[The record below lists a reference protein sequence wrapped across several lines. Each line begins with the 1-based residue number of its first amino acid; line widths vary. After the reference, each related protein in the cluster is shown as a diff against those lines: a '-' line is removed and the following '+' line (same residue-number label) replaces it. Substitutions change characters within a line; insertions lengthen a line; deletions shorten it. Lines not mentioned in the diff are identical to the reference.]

1 MVIGIV
7 GAGSWGTALAQ
18 TFACKGHKIYLYA
31 RRSDQREELEITR
44 ENKKYLKGVN
54 LVENII
60 ISKSLTETVVDKDM
74 VLMAVPTQT
83 FRDVYA
89 EVSNILVNKNQNPI
103 ILNVAKGIEKKTH
116 LLLSSVAKDVRADSR
131 YAVLSG
137 PSHAE
142 EVGRFKPTTVA
153 IASDDIELSKKLQ
166 NELMTS
172 RFRIYVNDDLKGVE
186 LGGALKNIIALG
198 AGISDGIGFGDNARA
213 ALMTRGLVEMTRIG
227 TAMGAK
233 HETFSGLAGLGDL
246 IVTCDSKH
254 SRNRRCGILIGEGM
268 KVSEAIEEVGMV
280 VEGITTTEATY
291 ELACKLNVE
300 MPITEAIYKVIEG
313 KINALEAV
321 DTLMGRDG
329 KVE

>member
-31 RRSDQREELEITR
+31 RRSEHREELEITR

-54 LVENII
+54 LVDNVI
-60 ISKSLTETVVDKDM
+60 ISKSLSDTVVDKDL
-74 VLMAVPTQT
+74 VIMAVPTQT
-83 FRDVYA
+83 FRSVYEQA
-89 EVSNILVNKNQNPI
+89 SNILVNKNQNPI

-116 LLLSSVAKDVRADSR
+116 LLLSSVAKEVRPESR

-153 IASDDIELSKKLQ
+153 IASDDIELSKQLQ

-172 RFRIYVNDDLKGVE
+172 RFRIYANDDLKGVE

-213 ALMTRGLVEMTRIG
+213 ALMTRGLVEITRIG
-227 TAMGAK
+227 TSMGAK
-233 HETFSGLAGLGDL
+233 RETFSGLAGLGDL

-268 KVSEAIEEVGMV
+268 KVSDAIDEVGMV

-291 ELACKLNVE
+291 GLASKLNVE

-321 DTLMGRDG
+321 DILMGRDG

>member
-18 TFACKGHKIYLYA
+18 TFACKGHKIHLYA
-31 RRSDQREELEITR
+31 RRSEQREELEITR

-54 LVENII
+54 LVENIV
-60 ISKSLTETVVDKDM
+60 ISKSLNETVVDKDM

-83 FRDVYA
+83 FRGVYE
-89 EVSNILVNKNQNPI
+89 EVSNILLNKNQNPI

-116 LLLSSVAKDVRADSR
+116 LLLSSVAKEVRPESR
-131 YAVLSG
+131 YAILSG

-153 IASDDIELSKKLQ
+153 IASDDIDLSKKLQ

-233 HETFSGLAGLGDL
+233 RDTFSGLTGLGDL

-291 ELACKLNVE
+291 ELASKLNVE
-300 MPITEAIYKVIEG
+300 MPITETIYEVIEG

-321 DTLMGRDG
+321 DILMGRDG

>member
-31 RRSDQREELEITR
+31 RRSEHREELEITR

-60 ISKSLTETVVDKDM
+60 ISKSLNETVVDKDL
-74 VLMAVPTQT
+74 VIMAVPTQT
-83 FRDVYA
+83 FRRVY
-89 EVSNILVNKNQNPI
+89 EEISNILVNKNQNPI

-116 LLLSSVAKDVRADSR
+116 LLLSSVAKEVRAESR
-131 YAVLSG
+131 YAILSG

-254 SRNRRCGILIGEGM
+254 SRNRICGILIGEGM

-291 ELACKLNVE
+291 GLASKLNVE

-321 DTLMGRDG
+321 DILMGRDG

>member
-7 GAGSWGTALAQ
+7 GSGSWGTALAQ

-31 RRSDQREELEITR
+31 RRSEQREELEITR

-116 LLLSSVAKDVRADSR
+116 LLLSSVAKEVRAESR
-131 YAVLSG
+131 YAILSG

-153 IASDDIELSKKLQ
+153 ISSDDIDLSKKLQ

-233 HETFSGLAGLGDL
+233 SDTFSGLTGLGDL

-321 DTLMGRDG
+321 DILMGRDG

>member
-18 TFACKGHKIYLYA
+18 IFACNGHKVYLYA
-31 RRSDQREELEITR
+31 RRSEHREELEITR
-44 ENKKYLKGVN
+44 ENKKYLPGVN
-54 LVENII
+54 LIENII
-60 ISKSLTETVVDKDM
+60 ISKSLVETVLDRDM
-74 VLMAVPTQT
+74 ILMAVPTQT
-83 FRDVYA
+83 FRSVYE
-89 EVSNILVNKNQNPI
+89 EVSNILIKHNEKPV
-103 ILNVAKGIEKKTH
+103 ILNVAKGIEKKSH
-116 LLLSSVAKDVRADSR
+116 LLLSEVAKQVRSDSR

-153 IASDDIELSKKLQ
+153 IASSDINLSKELQ
-166 NELMTS
+166 RELMTS
-172 RFRIYVNDDLKGVE
+172 RFRIYANDDLKGVE

-233 HETFSGLAGLGDL
+233 RETFSGLTGLGDL

-268 KVSEAIEEVGMV
+268 KVSDAIKEVGMV

-291 ELACKLNVE
+291 ELAGKLNVD
-300 MPITEAIYKVIEG
+300 MPITETIYKVIEG

-321 DTLMGRDG
+321 DILMGRDG

>member
-7 GAGSWGTALAQ
+7 GAGSWGTTLAQ
-18 TFACKGHKIYLYA
+18 TFACNGHKVYLYA
-31 RRSDQREELEITR
+31 RRSEHREELEITR
-44 ENKKYLKGVN
+44 ENKKYLPGVN

-60 ISKSLTETVVDKDM
+60 ISKSLVETVLDRDM
-74 VLMAVPTQT
+74 ILMAVPTQT
-83 FRDVYA
+83 FRSVYE
-89 EVSNILVNKNQNPI
+89 EVSNILIKHNENPV
-103 ILNVAKGIEKKTH
+103 ILNVAKGIEKKSH
-116 LLLSSVAKDVRADSR
+116 LLLSEVAKQVRSDSR

-153 IASDDIELSKKLQ
+153 IASSDINLSKELQ
-166 NELMTS
+166 RELMTS
-172 RFRIYVNDDLKGVE
+172 RFRIYANDDLKGVE

-233 HETFSGLAGLGDL
+233 RETFSGLTGLGDL

-268 KVSEAIEEVGMV
+268 KVSDAIKEVGMV

-291 ELACKLNVE
+291 ELSGKLNVD
-300 MPITEAIYKVIEG
+300 MPITETIYKVIEG

-321 DTLMGRDG
+321 DILMGRDG

>member
-7 GAGSWGTALAQ
+7 GSGSWGTALAQ

-31 RRSDQREELEITR
+31 RRSEQREELEITR

-116 LLLSSVAKDVRADSR
+116 LLLSSVAKEVRAESR
-131 YAVLSG
+131 YAILSG

-153 IASDDIELSKKLQ
+153 ISSDDIDLSKKLQ

-233 HETFSGLAGLGDL
+233 SDTFSGLTGLGDL

>member
-7 GAGSWGTALAQ
+7 GSGSWGTALAQ

-31 RRSDQREELEITR
+31 RRSEQREELEITR

-60 ISKSLTETVVDKDM
+60 ISKSLNETVVDKDM
-74 VLMAVPTQT
+74 VLMAVPTQS
-83 FRDVYA
+83 FRGVYE
-89 EVSNILVNKNQNPI
+89 EVSNILVNKNQNPV

-116 LLLSSVAKDVRADSR
+116 LLLSSVAKEVRAESR
-131 YAVLSG
+131 YAILSG

-153 IASDDIELSKKLQ
+153 ISSDDIDLSKKLQ

-233 HETFSGLAGLGDL
+233 SDTFSGLTGLGDL

>member
-18 TFACKGHKIYLYA
+18 TFACKGHKIHLYA
-31 RRSDQREELEITR
+31 RRSEQREELEITR

-60 ISKSLTETVVDKDM
+60 ISKSLNETVVDKDM

-83 FRDVYA
+83 FRGVYE
-89 EVSNILVNKNQNPI
+89 EVSNILLNKNQNPI

-116 LLLSSVAKDVRADSR
+116 LLLSSVAKEVRAESR
-131 YAVLSG
+131 YAILSG

-153 IASDDIELSKKLQ
+153 IASDDIDLSKKLQ

-233 HETFSGLAGLGDL
+233 SDTFSGLTGLGDL

-291 ELACKLNVE
+291 ELASKLNVE

>member
-31 RRSDQREELEITR
+31 RRSEHREELEITR

-60 ISKSLTETVVDKDM
+60 ISKSLNETVVDKDM

-83 FRDVYA
+83 FRDVYT

-116 LLLSSVAKDVRADSR
+116 LLLSSVAKEVRPESR

-153 IASDDIELSKKLQ
+153 IASDDIELSKQLQ

-172 RFRIYVNDDLKGVE
+172 RFRIYANDDLKGVE

-213 ALMTRGLVEMTRIG
+213 ALMTRGLVEITRIG

-233 HETFSGLAGLGDL
+233 RETFSGLAGLGDL

-268 KVSEAIEEVGMV
+268 KVSDAIDEVGMV

-291 ELACKLNVE
+291 GLASKLNVE

-321 DTLMGRDG
+321 DILMGRDG

>member
-18 TFACKGHKIYLYA
+18 TFACNGHKVYLYA
-31 RRSDQREELEITR
+31 RRSEHREELEITR
-44 ENKKYLKGVN
+44 ENKKYLPGVN
-54 LVENII
+54 LVETII
-60 ISKSLTETVVDKDM
+60 ISKSLAETVLDRDM
-74 VLMAVPTQT
+74 ILMAVPTQT
-83 FRDVYA
+83 FRSVYE
-89 EVSNILVNKNQNPI
+89 EVSNILIKYNENPV
-103 ILNVAKGIEKKTH
+103 ILNVAKGIEKKSH
-116 LLLSSVAKDVRADSR
+116 LLLSEVAKQVRSDSR

-153 IASDDIELSKKLQ
+153 IASSDINLSKELQ
-166 NELMTS
+166 RELMTS
-172 RFRIYVNDDLKGVE
+172 RFRIYANDDLKGVE

-233 HETFSGLAGLGDL
+233 RETFSGLTGLGDL

-268 KVSEAIEEVGMV
+268 KVSDAIKEVGMV

-291 ELACKLNVE
+291 ELAGKLNVD
-300 MPITEAIYKVIEG
+300 MPITETIYKVIEG

-321 DTLMGRDG
+321 DILMGRDG

>member
-7 GAGSWGTALAQ
+7 GSGSWGTALAQ

-31 RRSDQREELEITR
+31 RRSEQREELEITR

-60 ISKSLTETVVDKDM
+60 ISKSLNETVVDKEM
-74 VLMAVPTQT
+74 VLMAVPTQS
-83 FRDVYA
+83 FRGVYE

-116 LLLSSVAKDVRADSR
+116 LLLSSVAKEVRAESR
-131 YAVLSG
+131 YAILSG

-172 RFRIYVNDDLKGVE
+172 RFRVYVNDDLKGVE

-213 ALMTRGLVEMTRIG
+213 ALMTRGLVEITRIG

>member
-31 RRSDQREELEITR
+31 RRSEHREELEITR

-54 LVENII
+54 LVDNVI
-60 ISKSLTETVVDKDM
+60 ISKSLNDTVVDKDL
-74 VLMAVPTQT
+74 VIMAVPTQT
-83 FRDVYA
+83 FRRVY
-89 EVSNILVNKNQNPI
+89 EEISNILVNKNQNPI

-116 LLLSSVAKDVRADSR
+116 LLLSSVAKEVRPESR

-153 IASDDIELSKKLQ
+153 IASDDIELSKQLQ

-172 RFRIYVNDDLKGVE
+172 RFRIYANDDLKGVE

-213 ALMTRGLVEMTRIG
+213 ALMTRGLVEITRIG

-233 HETFSGLAGLGDL
+233 RETFSGLAGLGDL

-268 KVSEAIEEVGMV
+268 KVSDAIDEVGMV

-291 ELACKLNVE
+291 GLASKLNVE

-321 DTLMGRDG
+321 DILMGRDG

>member
-31 RRSDQREELEITR
+31 RRSEQREELEITR

-54 LVENII
+54 LVENIV
-60 ISKSLTETVVDKDM
+60 ISKSLNETVVDKDM
-74 VLMAVPTQT
+74 VLMAVPTQS
-83 FRDVYA
+83 FRGVYE
-89 EVSNILVNKNQNPI
+89 EVSNILLNKNQNPV

-116 LLLSSVAKDVRADSR
+116 LLLSSVAKQVRPESR
-131 YAVLSG
+131 YAILSG

-153 IASDDIELSKKLQ
+153 IASDDIDLSKKLQ
-166 NELMTS
+166 NELITS

-233 HETFSGLAGLGDL
+233 RDTFSGLTGLGDL

-291 ELACKLNVE
+291 ELASKLNVE

-321 DTLMGRDG
+321 DILMGRDG

>member
-18 TFACKGHKIYLYA
+18 TFACNGHQVYLYA
-31 RRSDQREELEITR
+31 RRHEHREELEVTR

-54 LVENII
+54 LVENIT
-60 ISKSLTETVVDKDM
+60 ISKSLSETVLNRDI

-83 FRDVYA
+83 FRIVYE
-89 EVSNILVNKNQNPI
+89 EVSEILINNNENPV
-103 ILNVAKGIEKKTH
+103 ILNVAKGIEKKSH
-116 LLLSSVAKDVRADSR
+116 LLLSEVANQVRSDSR
-131 YAVLSG
+131 YAILSG

-153 IASDDIELSKKLQ
+153 IASNDITLSQKLQ
-166 NELMTS
+166 EELMTS
-172 RFRIYVNDDLKGVE
+172 RFRIYANDDLKGVE

-213 ALMTRGLVEMTRIG
+213 ALMTRGLVEITRIG

-233 HETFSGLAGLGDL
+233 RETFSGLTGLGDL

-254 SRNRRCGILIGEGM
+254 SRNRRCGILIGEGK
-268 KVSEAIEEVGMV
+268 KVSDAIREVGMV

-291 ELACKLNVE
+291 ELASKLNVE
-300 MPITEAIYKVIEG
+300 MPITETIYKVIEG

-321 DTLMGRDG
+321 DILMGRDG

>member
-44 ENKKYLKGVN
+44 ENKKYLKSVN

-60 ISKSLTETVVDKDM
+60 ISKSLNETVVDKDM
-74 VLMAVPTQT
+74 VLMAVPTQS
-83 FRDVYA
+83 FRGVYE

-116 LLLSSVAKDVRADSR
+116 LLLSSVAKEVRAESR
-131 YAVLSG
+131 YAILSG

-172 RFRIYVNDDLKGVE
+172 RFRVYVNDDLKGVE

-213 ALMTRGLVEMTRIG
+213 ALMTRGLVEITRIG

-321 DTLMGRDG
+321 DILMGRDG

>member
-7 GAGSWGTALAQ
+7 GSGSWGTALAQ

-31 RRSDQREELEITR
+31 RRSEQREELEITR

-60 ISKSLTETVVDKDM
+60 ISKSLNETVIDKDM
-74 VLMAVPTQT
+74 VLMAVPTQS
-83 FRDVYA
+83 FRGVYE
-89 EVSNILVNKNQNPI
+89 EVSNILVNKNQNPV

-116 LLLSSVAKDVRADSR
+116 LLLSSVAKEVRAESR
-131 YAVLSG
+131 YAILSG

-153 IASDDIELSKKLQ
+153 ISSDDIDLSKKLQ

-233 HETFSGLAGLGDL
+233 SDTFSGLTGLGDL

-321 DTLMGRDG
+321 DILMGRDG

>member
-1 MVIGIV
+1 MVISIV

-18 TFACKGHKIYLYA
+18 TFACNGHKVYLYA
-31 RRSDQREELEITR
+31 RRSEHREELEITR
-44 ENKKYLKGVN
+44 ENKKYLPGVN

-60 ISKSLTETVVDKDM
+60 ISKSLAETVLDRDM
-74 VLMAVPTQT
+74 ILMAVPTQT
-83 FRDVYA
+83 FRSVYE
-89 EVSNILVNKNQNPI
+89 EVSNILIKHNENPV
-103 ILNVAKGIEKKTH
+103 ILNVAKGIEKKSH
-116 LLLSSVAKDVRADSR
+116 LLLSEVAKQVRSDSR

-153 IASDDIELSKKLQ
+153 IASSDINLSKELQ
-166 NELMTS
+166 RELMTS
-172 RFRIYVNDDLKGVE
+172 RFRIYANDDLKGVE

-233 HETFSGLAGLGDL
+233 RETFSGLTGLGDL

-268 KVSEAIEEVGMV
+268 KVSEAIKEVGMV

-291 ELACKLNVE
+291 ELAGKLNVD
-300 MPITEAIYKVIEG
+300 MPITETIYKVIEG

-321 DTLMGRDG
+321 DILMGRDG

>member
-18 TFACKGHKIYLYA
+18 TFACNGHKVYLYA
-31 RRSDQREELEITR
+31 RRHEHREELEVTR

-54 LVENII
+54 LVENIT
-60 ISKSLTETVVDKDM
+60 ISKSLSETVLNRDI

-83 FRDVYA
+83 FRIVYE
-89 EVSNILVNKNQNPI
+89 EVSEILINNNENPV
-103 ILNVAKGIEKKTH
+103 ILNVAKGIEKKSH
-116 LLLSSVAKDVRADSR
+116 LLLSEVANQVRSDSR
-131 YAVLSG
+131 YAILSG

-153 IASDDIELSKKLQ
+153 IASNDITLSQKLQ
-166 NELMTS
+166 EELMTS
-172 RFRIYVNDDLKGVE
+172 RFRIYANDDLKGVE

-213 ALMTRGLVEMTRIG
+213 ALMTRGLVEITRIG

-233 HETFSGLAGLGDL
+233 RETFSGLTGLGDL

-254 SRNRRCGILIGEGM
+254 SRNRRCGILIGEGK
-268 KVSEAIEEVGMV
+268 KVSDAIREVGMV

-291 ELACKLNVE
+291 ELASKLNVE
-300 MPITEAIYKVIEG
+300 MPITETIYKVIEG

-321 DTLMGRDG
+321 DILMGRDG

>member
-1 MVIGIV
+1 MVIGIL

-18 TFACKGHKIYLYA
+18 TFACNGHKVYLYA
-31 RRSDQREELEITR
+31 RRSEHREELEITR
-44 ENKKYLKGVN
+44 ENKKYLPGVN
-54 LVENII
+54 LVETII
-60 ISKSLTETVVDKDM
+60 ISKSLAETVLDRDM
-74 VLMAVPTQT
+74 ILMAVPTQT
-83 FRDVYA
+83 FRSVYE
-89 EVSNILVNKNQNPI
+89 EVSNILIKYNENPV
-103 ILNVAKGIEKKTH
+103 ILNVAKGIEKKSH
-116 LLLSSVAKDVRADSR
+116 LLLSEVAKQVRSDSR

-153 IASDDIELSKKLQ
+153 IASSDINLSKELQ
-166 NELMTS
+166 RELMTS
-172 RFRIYVNDDLKGVE
+172 RFRIYANDDLKGVE

-213 ALMTRGLVEMTRIG
+213 ALMTRGLVEITRIG

-233 HETFSGLAGLGDL
+233 RETFSGLTGLGDL

-268 KVSEAIEEVGMV
+268 KVSEAIKEVGMV

-291 ELACKLNVE
+291 ELAGKLNVD
-300 MPITEAIYKVIEG
+300 MPITETIYKVIEG

-321 DTLMGRDG
+321 DILMGRDG

>member
-18 TFACKGHKIYLYA
+18 TFACNGHKVYLYA
-31 RRSDQREELEITR
+31 RRSEHREELEITR
-44 ENKKYLKGVN
+44 ENKKYLPGVN
-54 LVENII
+54 LVETII
-60 ISKSLTETVVDKDM
+60 ISKSLAETVLDRDM
-74 VLMAVPTQT
+74 ILMAVPTQT
-83 FRDVYA
+83 FRSVYE
-89 EVSNILVNKNQNPI
+89 EVSNILIKYNENPV
-103 ILNVAKGIEKKTH
+103 ILNVAKGIEKKSH
-116 LLLSSVAKDVRADSR
+116 LLLSEVAKQVRSDSR

-153 IASDDIELSKKLQ
+153 IASSDINLSKELQ
-166 NELMTS
+166 RELMTS
-172 RFRIYVNDDLKGVE
+172 RFRIYANDDLKGVE

-213 ALMTRGLVEMTRIG
+213 ALMTRGLVEITRIG

-233 HETFSGLAGLGDL
+233 RETFSGLTGLGDL

-268 KVSEAIEEVGMV
+268 KVSEAIKEVGMI

-291 ELACKLNVE
+291 ELAGKLNVD
-300 MPITEAIYKVIEG
+300 MPITETIYKVIEG

-321 DTLMGRDG
+321 DILMGRDG

>member
-31 RRSDQREELEITR
+31 RRSEHREELEITR

-54 LVENII
+54 LVDNVI
-60 ISKSLTETVVDKDM
+60 ISKSLNDTVVDKDL
-74 VLMAVPTQT
+74 VIMAVPTQT
-83 FRDVYA
+83 FRRVY
-89 EVSNILVNKNQNPI
+89 EEISNILVNKNQNPI

-116 LLLSSVAKDVRADSR
+116 ILLSSVAKEVRPESR

-172 RFRIYVNDDLKGVE
+172 RFRIYANDDLKGVE

-213 ALMTRGLVEMTRIG
+213 ALMTRGLVEITRIG

-233 HETFSGLAGLGDL
+233 RETFSGLAGLGDL

-268 KVSEAIEEVGMV
+268 KVSDAIDEVGMV

-291 ELACKLNVE
+291 GLASKLNVE

-321 DTLMGRDG
+321 DILMGRDG

>member
-18 TFACKGHKIYLYA
+18 TFACNGHKVYLYA
-31 RRSDQREELEITR
+31 RRSEHREELEITR
-44 ENKKYLKGVN
+44 ENKKYLPGVN
-54 LVENII
+54 LVETII
-60 ISKSLTETVVDKDM
+60 ISKSLAETVLDRDM
-74 VLMAVPTQT
+74 ILMAVPTQT
-83 FRDVYA
+83 FRSVYE
-89 EVSNILVNKNQNPI
+89 EVSNILIKHNENPV
-103 ILNVAKGIEKKTH
+103 ILNVAKGIEKKSH
-116 LLLSSVAKDVRADSR
+116 LLLSEVAKQVRSDSR

-153 IASDDIELSKKLQ
+153 IASSDINLSKELQ
-166 NELMTS
+166 RELMTS
-172 RFRIYVNDDLKGVE
+172 RFRIYANDDLKGVE

-233 HETFSGLAGLGDL
+233 RETFSGLTGLGDL

-268 KVSEAIEEVGMV
+268 KVSEAIKEVGMV

-291 ELACKLNVE
+291 ELAGKLNVD
-300 MPITEAIYKVIEG
+300 MPITETIYKVIEG

-321 DTLMGRDG
+321 DILMGRDG

>member
-31 RRSDQREELEITR
+31 RRSEHREELEITR

-60 ISKSLTETVVDKDM
+60 ISKSLNETVVDKDM

-83 FRDVYA
+83 FRRVY
-89 EVSNILVNKNQNPI
+89 EEISNILVNKNQNPI

-116 LLLSSVAKDVRADSR
+116 LLLSSVAKEVRPESR

-153 IASDDIELSKKLQ
+153 IASDDIELSKQLQ

-172 RFRIYVNDDLKGVE
+172 RFRIYANDDLKGVE

-213 ALMTRGLVEMTRIG
+213 ALMTRGLVEITRIG
-227 TAMGAK
+227 TSMGAK
-233 HETFSGLAGLGDL
+233 RETFSGLAGLGDL

-268 KVSEAIEEVGMV
+268 KVSDAIDEVGMV

-291 ELACKLNVE
+291 GLASKLNVE

-321 DTLMGRDG
+321 DILMGRDG

>member
-31 RRSDQREELEITR
+31 RRSEQREELEITR

-54 LVENII
+54 LVENIV
-60 ISKSLTETVVDKDM
+60 ISKSLNETVVDKDM
-74 VLMAVPTQT
+74 VLMAVPTQS
-83 FRDVYA
+83 FRGVYE
-89 EVSNILVNKNQNPI
+89 EVSNILINKNQNPV

-116 LLLSSVAKDVRADSR
+116 LLLSSVAKEVRTESR
-131 YAVLSG
+131 YAILSG

-153 IASDDIELSKKLQ
+153 IASDDIDLSKKLQ
-166 NELMTS
+166 NELITS

-233 HETFSGLAGLGDL
+233 RETFSGLAGLGDL

-291 ELACKLNVE
+291 ELASKLNVE

-321 DTLMGRDG
+321 DILMGRDG

>member
-31 RRSDQREELEITR
+31 RRSEQREELEITR

-54 LVENII
+54 LVENIV
-60 ISKSLTETVVDKDM
+60 ISKSLNETVVDKDM
-74 VLMAVPTQT
+74 VLMAVPTQS
-83 FRDVYA
+83 FRGVYE
-89 EVSNILVNKNQNPI
+89 EVSNILLNKNQNPV

-116 LLLSSVAKDVRADSR
+116 LLLSSVAKQVRSESR
-131 YAVLSG
+131 YAILSG

-153 IASDDIELSKKLQ
+153 IASDDIDLSKKLQ
-166 NELMTS
+166 NELITS

-233 HETFSGLAGLGDL
+233 RDTFSGLTGLGDL

-268 KVSEAIEEVGMV
+268 KVPEAIEEVGMV

-291 ELACKLNVE
+291 ELASKLNVE

-321 DTLMGRDG
+321 DILMGRDG

>member
-18 TFACKGHKIYLYA
+18 TFASNGHKVFLYA
-31 RRSDQREELEITR
+31 RRREHREELEVTR
-44 ENKKYLKGVN
+44 ENKKYLEGVN
-54 LVENII
+54 LIENIV
-60 ISKSLTETVVDKDM
+60 ISKSLADTVLDKDI

-83 FRDVYA
+83 FRSVYE
-89 EVSNILVNKNQNPI
+89 EVSGILLSKDQNPV
-103 ILNVAKGIEKKTH
+103 ILNVAKGIEKKSH
-116 LLLSSVAKDVRADSR
+116 LLLSYVAKEVRADSR
-131 YAVLSG
+131 YAILSG

-153 IASDDIELSKKLQ
+153 IASDDIELSRRLQ

-172 RFRIYVNDDLKGVE
+172 RFRIYANDDLKGVE

-213 ALMTRGLVEMTRIG
+213 ALMTRGLVEITRIG

-233 HETFSGLAGLGDL
+233 RETFSGLTGLGDL

-254 SRNRRCGILIGEGM
+254 SRNRRCGILIGNGK

-291 ELACKLNVE
+291 ELASKLNVE
-300 MPITEAIYKVIEG
+300 MPITETIYSVIEG
-313 KINALEAV
+313 KINAVEAV
-321 DTLMGRDG
+321 DILMGRDG

>member
-18 TFACKGHKIYLYA
+18 TFACNGHQVYLYA
-31 RRSDQREELEITR
+31 RRREHREELEVTR

-60 ISKSLTETVVDKDM
+60 ISKSLSETVLNRDI

-83 FRDVYA
+83 FRSVYE
-89 EVSNILVNKNQNPI
+89 EVSEILINNNENPV
-103 ILNVAKGIEKKTH
+103 ILNVAKGIEKKSH
-116 LLLSSVAKDVRADSR
+116 LLLSEVANQVRSDSR

-153 IASDDIELSKKLQ
+153 IASNDIILSKKLQ
-166 NELMTS
+166 RELMTS
-172 RFRIYVNDDLKGVE
+172 RFRIYANDDLKGVE

-213 ALMTRGLVEMTRIG
+213 ALMTRGLVEITRIG

-233 HETFSGLAGLGDL
+233 RETFSGLTGLGDL

-254 SRNRRCGILIGEGM
+254 SRNRRCGILIGEGK
-268 KVSEAIEEVGMV
+268 KVSDAIREVGMV

-291 ELACKLNVE
+291 ELASKLNVE
-300 MPITEAIYKVIEG
+300 MPITETIYKVIEG

-321 DTLMGRDG
+321 DILMGRDG

>member
-18 TFACKGHKIYLYA
+18 TFACNGHKVYLYA
-31 RRSDQREELEITR
+31 RRSEHREELEITR
-44 ENKKYLKGVN
+44 ENKKYLPGVN
-54 LVENII
+54 LIENII
-60 ISKSLTETVVDKDM
+60 ISKSLVETVLDRDM
-74 VLMAVPTQT
+74 ILMAVPTQT
-83 FRDVYA
+83 FRSVYE
-89 EVSNILVNKNQNPI
+89 EVSNILIKHNENPV
-103 ILNVAKGIEKKTH
+103 ILNVAKGIEKKSH
-116 LLLSSVAKDVRADSR
+116 LLLSEVAKQVRSDSR

-153 IASDDIELSKKLQ
+153 IASSDINLSKELQ
-166 NELMTS
+166 RELMTS
-172 RFRIYVNDDLKGVE
+172 RFRIYANDDLKGVE

-227 TAMGAK
+227 TTMGAK
-233 HETFSGLAGLGDL
+233 RETFSGLTGLGDL

-268 KVSEAIEEVGMV
+268 KVSDAIKEVGMV

-291 ELACKLNVE
+291 ELAGKLNVD
-300 MPITEAIYKVIEG
+300 MPITETIYKVIEG

-321 DTLMGRDG
+321 DILMGRDG

>member
-18 TFACKGHKIYLYA
+18 TFACNGHKVYLYA
-31 RRSDQREELEITR
+31 RRSEHREELEITR
-44 ENKKYLKGVN
+44 ENKKYLPGVN
-54 LVENII
+54 LIENII
-60 ISKSLTETVVDKDM
+60 ISKSLVETVLDRDM
-74 VLMAVPTQT
+74 ILMAVPTQT
-83 FRDVYA
+83 FRSVYE
-89 EVSNILVNKNQNPI
+89 EVSNILIKHNENPV
-103 ILNVAKGIEKKTH
+103 ILNVAKGIEKKSH
-116 LLLSSVAKDVRADSR
+116 LLLSEVAKQVRSDSR

-142 EVGRFKPTTVA
+142 EAGRFKPTTVA
-153 IASDDIELSKKLQ
+153 IASSDINLSKELQ
-166 NELMTS
+166 RELMTS
-172 RFRIYVNDDLKGVE
+172 RFRIYANDDLKGVE

-233 HETFSGLAGLGDL
+233 RETFSGLTGLGDL

-254 SRNRRCGILIGEGM
+254 SRNRRCGIFIGEGM
-268 KVSEAIEEVGMV
+268 KVSEAIKEVGMV

-291 ELACKLNVE
+291 ELAGKLNVD
-300 MPITEAIYKVIEG
+300 MPITETIYKVIEG
-313 KINALEAV
+313 KIKALEAV
-321 DTLMGRDG
+321 DILMGRDG

>member
-31 RRSDQREELEITR
+31 RRSEQREELEITR

-54 LVENII
+54 LVENIV
-60 ISKSLTETVVDKDM
+60 ISKSLNETVADKDM
-74 VLMAVPTQT
+74 VLMAVPTQS
-83 FRDVYA
+83 FRDVYE
-89 EVSNILVNKNQNPI
+89 EVSNILVNKNQNPV

-116 LLLSSVAKDVRADSR
+116 LLLSSVAKEVRPESR
-131 YAVLSG
+131 YAILSG

-153 IASDDIELSKKLQ
+153 ISSDDIDLSKKLQ

-198 AGISDGIGFGDNARA
+198 AGISDGIGFGDNARV

-233 HETFSGLAGLGDL
+233 SDTFSGLTGLGDL

-254 SRNRRCGILIGEGM
+254 SRNRRCGILIGEGI
-268 KVSEAIEEVGMV
+268 KVSEAIEDVGMV

-291 ELACKLNVE
+291 ELASKLNVE
-300 MPITEAIYKVIEG
+300 MPITEAIYEVIEG

-321 DTLMGRDG
+321 DILMGRDG

>member
-31 RRSDQREELEITR
+31 RRSEQREELEITR

-54 LVENII
+54 LVENIV
-60 ISKSLTETVVDKDM
+60 ISKSLNETVVDKDM

-83 FRDVYA
+83 FRGVYE

-116 LLLSSVAKDVRADSR
+116 LLLSSVAKEVRAESR
-131 YAVLSG
+131 YAILSG

-153 IASDDIELSKKLQ
+153 IASDDMDLSKKLQ
-166 NELMTS
+166 NELITS

-233 HETFSGLAGLGDL
+233 RDTFSGLAGLGDL

-291 ELACKLNVE
+291 ELASKLNVE

-321 DTLMGRDG
+321 DILMGRDG

>member
-31 RRSDQREELEITR
+31 RRSEQREELEITR

-54 LVENII
+54 LVENIV
-60 ISKSLTETVVDKDM
+60 ISKSLNETVADKDM
-74 VLMAVPTQT
+74 VLMAVPTQS
-83 FRDVYA
+83 FRDVYE
-89 EVSNILVNKNQNPI
+89 EVSNILVNKNQNPV

-116 LLLSSVAKDVRADSR
+116 LLLSSVAKEVRPESR
-131 YAVLSG
+131 YAILSG

-153 IASDDIELSKKLQ
+153 ISSDDIDLSKKLQ

-233 HETFSGLAGLGDL
+233 SDTFSGLTGLGDL

-254 SRNRRCGILIGEGM
+254 SRNRRCGILIGEGI
-268 KVSEAIEEVGMV
+268 KVSEAIEDVGMV

-291 ELACKLNVE
+291 ELASKLNVE
-300 MPITEAIYKVIEG
+300 MPITEAIYEVIEG

-321 DTLMGRDG
+321 DILMGRDG